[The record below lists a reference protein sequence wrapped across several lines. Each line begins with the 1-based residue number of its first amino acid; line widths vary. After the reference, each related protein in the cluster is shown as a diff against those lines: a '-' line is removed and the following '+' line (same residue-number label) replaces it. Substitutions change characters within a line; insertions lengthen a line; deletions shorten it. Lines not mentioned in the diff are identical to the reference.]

1 MLIENPEVVTETVT
15 PEVQTIDP
23 ATTDITAPGLTD
35 YPEPE
40 YPEYPEIPISGRRR
54 GGNSFSNKDDNVYK
68 SQSIKNID

>member
-40 YPEYPEIPISGRRR
+40 YPEYPEWSRRR
-54 GGNSFSNKDDNVYK
+54 GGNSFLNKDDNVYK
-68 SQSIKNID
+68 